1 LHFSPSAACRRPHDR
16 EFPILD
22 RHEIDGASRS
32 AYERLRRR
40 ALLARLRLAIGVGLL
55 SLPAGAAMNV
65 VAAPDRLAER
75 LAGFAFL
82 IGAYAGMLAL
92 THWPGAIR
100 RPRTLAVGFMLV
112 LGGGLLYLLSLSP
125 GDLDVLTAPV
135 ACVIV
140 GSTFLCPWGTAAQ
153 VVVSGTIAVAYA
165 GLVLPAGAPGMRAA
179 NVVTGLVV
187 SAGLSIFGAL
197 VLERSRHAAFSERQR
212 VRALAVQRRHL
223 IEIGRDLR
231 STLDGDA
238 IAARVVEHAARL
250 IAADA
255 VVLALRRGP
264 TDRYR
269 ITATNGGPRFENLV
283 GLEWSEAFS
292 SALCN
297 GFARAEVREVPGGP
311 FDDFVGQPMRWLGV
325 ERALFAAVGPRPTPF
340 GVLCWVRNAT
350 QPFARADRLAA
361 QGIADQTWTALS
373 AARLYEE
380 ASRASRLKTEF
391 VSTMSHE
398 LRTPLNVIMGYNQI
412 LNETLP
418 PDPETTHALDAV
430 RRASNEL
437 LDLVEATLDLGRI
450 ETGRESVSEET
461 TPVRDIFDEL
471 AREFA
476 GVPRPPSVA
485 LVWDEGEN
493 PTITVDRRKLRTVL
507 KNLAGNALKFTPAGS
522 VRVECRRMGD
532 RCRFRVIDTGI
543 GIRPEDQAAVFEMFR
558 QADSSDTRRYGG
570 TGLGLYI
577 VRRLVGLLGGEVTL
591 ESAIGRGSTFTVT
604 VPLGGSSGNREQS
617 AA

>member
-1 LHFSPSAACRRPHDR
+1 
-16 EFPILD
+16 
-22 RHEIDGASRS
+22 
-32 AYERLRRR
+32 
-40 ALLARLRLAIGVGLL
+40 
-55 SLPAGAAMNV
+55 MNV

-75 LAGFAFL
+75 LAGFCFL
-82 IGAYAGMLAL
+82 IGAYAAMFAL

-100 RPRTLAVGFMLV
+100 RPRTLAVAFMLV
-112 LGGGLLYLLSLSP
+112 LGGGLLYLLCLSP
-125 GDLDVLTAPV
+125 DDLDVLAAPV
-135 ACVIV
+135 ACVMV
-140 GSTFLCPWGTAAQ
+140 GSAFLFPWGTAAQ
-153 VVVSGTIAVAYA
+153 VVVSGSLAVAYA
-165 GLVLPAGAPGMRAA
+165 ALVLPADAPGMRAA
-179 NVVTGLVV
+179 NVATSLVV
-187 SAGLSIFGAL
+187 SAGLSVLGAF
-197 VLERSRHAAFSERQR
+197 VLERSRHAAFSERER

-231 STLDGDA
+231 STLDADTV
-238 IAARVVEHAARL
+238 AARVVEHAARL
-250 IAADA
+250 VAADA
-255 VVLALRRGP
+255 VILALRDGP
-264 TDRYR
+264 VDRYR
-269 ITATNGGPRFENLV
+269 ITATNGGPRFENLIGV
-283 GLEWSEAFS
+283 EWSEAFS
-292 SALCN
+292 TALCN
-297 GFARAEVREVPGGP
+297 GFARADVREVPGGP
-311 FDDFVGQPMRWLGV
+311 FDDFVAQPMRWLGMQ
-325 ERALFAAVGPRPTPF
+325 RALFAAGGPRPTPLGFVCWARNTARPF
-340 GVLCWVRNAT
+340 GRT
-350 QPFARADRLAA
+350 DRLAA
-361 QGIADQTWTALS
+361 QGIADQTSTALG

-418 PDPETTHALDAV
+418 RDPETTHALDAV

-450 ETGRESVSEET
+450 ETGRESVSEEPT
-461 TPVRDIFDEL
+461 VVRDLFDEL
-471 AREFA
+471 AREFL
-476 GVPRPPSVA
+476 GVPRPPGVA
-485 LVWDEGEN
+485 LVWDDGEN

-522 VRVECRRMGD
+522 IRVECRRMGD

-577 VRRLVGLLGGEVTL
+577 VRRLVGLLGGDVTL

-604 VPLGGSSGNREQS
+604 VPLGGTSGKREKS